1 VRRHVSGGAAVAAVL
16 AAGGLLAVAARPA
29 AAQQER
35 ALRILDAA
43 EARYAAART
52 VCSDFVQRLDVT
64 LLKET
69 RTGKGRLCRRQ
80 PDRFAMRFTEPP
92 GDEVVVDGSA
102 VWIYY
107 RSVDSTQVMKYP
119 VTDAPGGYDFQ
130 RQFLADPASKYT
142 VTYETRERVAGHM
155 CHRIRLV
162 PKQEM
167 SFKSAVVW
175 VDTSDSLLRQVR
187 VEEENGSIRTLT
199 LESVELDP
207 KVPASWFTFTLPK
220 GVRVISPGGGVGG

>member
-1 VRRHVSGGAAVAAVL
+1 VRRRIRGGATVAAIL
-16 AAGGLLAVAARPA
+16 AAVSLLALASRPV

-52 VCSDFVQRLDVT
+52 VCSNFVQRLDVT

-69 RTGKGRLCRRQ
+69 RTGRGRLCRQQ
-80 PDRFAMRFTEPP
+80 PDRFAMRFTDPP
-92 GDEVVVDGSA
+92 GDAVVVDGSA
-102 VWIYY
+102 VWVYY

-119 VTDAPGGYDFQ
+119 VADAPGGYDFQ
-130 RQFLADPASKYT
+130 RQFLLDPASKYT
-142 VTYETRERVAGHM
+142 LTYEAPERVAGHL

-167 SFKSAVVW
+167 SFESAVVW
-175 VDTSDSLLRQVR
+175 VDSADSLLRQLR
-187 VEEENGSIRTLT
+187 VVEENGSIRTLT
-199 LESVELDP
+199 LVSVELDP